1 MSFLNPQDAEV
12 IRRRFA
18 ADLESPVRL
27 LLFLPATGGLML
39 PGEDAQLGEYTR
51 QILKEVVALS
61 DKITMEE
68 YGVISHPEE
77 ARQYDVRLVPAI
89 VFLGQRDYGVRY
101 LGLPAG
107 YEFVTL
113 LEAIIAV
120 SRGRGELSGETRT
133 ILAAL
138 PADAHLE
145 VFVTPT

>member
-1 MSFLNPQDAEV
+1 MPFLNPQDAEV

-18 ADLESPVRL
+18 ADLEADVRL

-39 PGEDAQLGEYTR
+39 PGEDWQMAEYTR
-51 QILKEVVALS
+51 QILQQVAELS
-61 DKITMEE
+61 DKITLEE
-68 YGVISHPEE
+68 LGLVSHPEE
-77 ARQYDVRLVPAI
+77 AARYGVHDVPAI
-89 VFLGQRDYGVRY
+89 VFLGKEDYGVRY

-120 SRGRGELSGETRT
+120 SRGRGELSEATRSV
-133 ILAAL
+133 LAAL
-138 PADAHLE
+138 PGPAHLQ